1 MPWRR
6 FEELLDSDIYDGFL
20 RLAYD
25 ISGNRLP
32 KTAGRPED
40 SQSGAEYSGPH
51 RLLERE
57 LMKRKCLWILSVLS
71 LFAAI
76 LIPVSAQT
84 TGGTIAGTVLDPSGA
99 LVPNATV
106 VAVGAETGTTYKT
119 VSTSSGDFHFPQM
132 QLGPYN
138 VTVSAAGFSQVQLN
152 GIVVTTGNVS
162 PAVAHLALGNE
173 SETVTVNDNAPM
185 VETENSEVSNTISS
199 KQIVDLPLSLGGQS
213 AFRSV
218 ETFIF
223 LAPGTVGP
231 GTAGST
237 SGAFQAKTAGG
248 QNFGTEELLDGISV
262 RREDSNSAFD
272 EHAPSVEALTELKV
286 TTSIIPASEGRTTG
300 GVENFSTK
308 GGTNKFHGT
317 AYDFFQ
323 NEDLNANTYF
333 NKLRIA
339 QNPGDAGV
347 FASNQRPLDKKNDY
361 GGAVG
366 GPLSIPHLYNG
377 HDRTFGFF
385 EFEQFRQSQ
394 GGIAVSSIPTAAV
407 RGGDFSSQL
416 TNKPDGSLVDCNG
429 NQVFVGEILDPA
441 TTSTR
446 NGVLCRLPFPGNK
459 IDPSRF
465 SAVAQ
470 NVLKFLPL
478 PNTGGPGQTTQNYT
492 YATNF
497 PRLNTTYTIRIDH
510 SLSEKSKIFATYT
523 DRDNDI
529 TNGNPPYPGPGGAVQ
544 VQSAFAKY
552 LRVGNDYTFTP
563 SSFNHF
569 IVGFNRLYQFN
580 RGNSVGFTPDFDKL
594 LGIGGASGPAFPS
607 ISFSS
612 TAVPSYNSLGYNND
626 SIQPVNL
633 FEVSDTFTKILGR
646 HTFSVGLDFRK
657 DQFTNEDKGANSGS
671 FQFAQFQTAA
681 GPSDTQS
688 GDGFASL
695 LLGRVNSGGL
705 GIQSRAPRIGQD
717 YYAGFVQDDFKITHN
732 LLLNLGLRYSIDKPR
747 QEAHGDF
754 SNFSPTLPN
763 PGAGGIP
770 GSLYFAGTGPGR
782 IGGTGEFAK
791 TYKKDLA
798 PRIGFSFAPDSLHG
812 KMAIRGGFGIYYG
825 PLDYSDFGSAN
836 QLGFTANPQFHNND
850 NFSQAYCNGAPTL
863 GSTANCNNVNG
874 FDQSFPSYAPPPNLD
889 PTQGNGQ
896 DLGNQLAGE
905 YIAPG
910 FGRPAAIYNWGLQ
923 VQQELATDL
932 IFTLGYIGSTGTYLH
947 SDLLQINDLNPKYFG
962 FGSALNSPLPAGAP
976 VPYAGFS
983 GTLGQSLRPFPQ
995 YNNIYSGG
1003 GIENLGHSSYHALTA
1018 KLERRFHSGLN
1029 LLAAYTWSKTLTD
1042 ADSTM
1047 PAFSAFDGGAGS
1059 VQNPYNLKSE
1069 KAVSFQDVP
1078 QNFVISYVY
1087 ELPLGKGKKFL
1098 NHGGVVNALVGGF
1111 QVGGIDRYVSG
1122 GPTAFSCTPTSVGA
1136 SLACLRYDIQPDFVN
1151 HGANANNRNP
1161 QQRQV
1166 FNPAAFTDPST
1177 SAAFALGTSPRVN
1190 SGYRTPI
1197 YKNEDFS
1204 IIKHLA
1210 NFGEY
1215 GDLQLHVDLFN
1226 AFNRVHFSGLNT
1238 NPNDLPNPAT
1248 GDISNHFGS
1257 YTGSFGDPTI
1267 RQFILRYSF

>member
-1 MPWRR
+1 M
-6 FEELLDSDIYDGFL
+6 
-20 RLAYD
+20 
-25 ISGNRLP
+25 SG
-32 KTAGRPED
+32 K
-40 SQSGAEYSGPH
+40 
-51 RLLERE
+51 
-57 LMKRKCLWILSVLS
+57 WIQALSVVALL
-71 LFAAI
+71 LFSFP
-76 LIPVSAQT
+76 LIAQT
-84 TGGTIAGTVLDPSGA
+84 SGGTIAGTVVDPSGA
-99 LVPNATV
+99 LVANVSVTAT
-106 VAVGAETGTTYKT
+106 GANTGTVYNTL
-119 VSTSSGDFHFPQM
+119 SSSAGTFHFPQM
-132 QLGPYN
+132 QLGRYDL
-138 VTVSAAGFSQVQLN
+138 TFAAPGFKALKLS
-152 GIVVTTGNVS
+152 GILVTTGNVS
-162 PAVAHLALGNE
+162 PAEAHLATGGTNETVEVNE
-173 SETVTVNDNAPM
+173 SSPV

-199 KQIVDLPLSLGGQS
+199 RQIVDLPLSLGGQS
-213 AFRSV
+213 AMRSV

-286 TTSIIPASEGRTTG
+286 TTSIIPATEGRTTG

-308 GGTNKFHGT
+308 GGTNTYHGT
-317 AYDFFQ
+317 AFDFFQ

-333 NKLRIA
+333 NKLRIS

-347 FASNQRPLDKKNDY
+347 FAANQRPLDKKNDY
-361 GGAVG
+361 GGSVG

-385 EFEQFRQSQ
+385 SWEQFRQSK
-394 GGIAVSSIPTAAV
+394 GGVSVSSIPTAAV
-407 RGGDFSSQL
+407 RGGDFSAQL
-416 TNKPDGSLVDCNG
+416 TSTPDGALVDCNG
-429 NQVFVGEILDPA
+429 NPVFKGEILDPA

-459 IDPSRF
+459 IDPARF
-465 SAVAQ
+465 SAVAKT
-470 NVLKFLPL
+470 VLGFLPM
-478 PNTGGPGQTTQNYT
+478 PNTGSPGQLIQNYT

-497 PRLNTTYTIRIDH
+497 PVLNTNYTIRVDH
-510 SLSEKSKIFATYT
+510 NVSDKSKIFVTYT

-529 TNGNPPYPGPGGAVQ
+529 VNGNPPYPGPGGSVQ
-544 VQSAFAKY
+544 IQSAFTKY
-552 LRVGNDYTFTP
+552 LRVGYDYTVTP
-563 SSFNHF
+563 TSFNHF
-569 IVGFNRLYQFN
+569 VAGFTRLYQFN
-580 RGNSVGFTPDFDKL
+580 RGNSVGFTPDFDAL
-594 LGIGGASGPAFPS
+594 LGIKGASGPAFPS
-607 ISFSS
+607 VSFSS
-612 TAVPSYNSLGYNND
+612 TFVPSYNSLGYNND
-626 SIQPVNL
+626 SIQPVNA
-633 FEVSDTFTKILGR
+633 FEVADTYTTILGR
-646 HTFSVGLDFRK
+646 HTLNFGLDFRK
-657 DQFTNEDKGANSGS
+657 DQFTNEDKGGNSGT
-671 FQFAQFQTAA
+671 FNFAQFQTAA
-681 GPSDTQS
+681 APSDTQS

-695 LLGRVNSGGL
+695 LLGRVNTGGL
-705 GIQSRAPRIGQD
+705 SIQSRAPRIGQN
-717 YYAGFVQDDFKITHN
+717 YYAAFVQDDFKIAHN
-732 LLLNLGLRYSIDKPR
+732 LLINLGVRYDIDKPR
-747 QEAHGDF
+747 NEAHGNF

-763 PGAGGIP
+763 SQAGGIP
-770 GSLYFAGTGPGR
+770 GSLYFAGTGAGR
-782 IGGTGEFAK
+782 IGGSGEFAK
-791 TYKKDLA
+791 TYKKDFA
-798 PRIGFSFAPDSLHG
+798 PRIGFAFSPDSSNG
-812 KMAIRGGFGIYYG
+812 KTSVRGGFGIYYG

-850 NFSQAYCNGAPTL
+850 NFSQAYCNGAATV
-863 GSTANCNNVNG
+863 GTTTACSGVNG
-874 FDQSFPSYAPPPNLD
+874 FDQAFPSYTPPPNVD
-889 PTQGNGQ
+889 PNQGNGQ

-932 IFTLGYIGSTGTYLH
+932 IFTLGYIGTAGTHLH

-962 FGSALNSPLPAGAP
+962 LGSALNSPLATGAAK
-976 VPYAGFS
+976 PYSTFT

-1003 GIENLGHSSYHALTA
+1003 GIENVGHSSYEALTA
-1018 KLERRFHSGLN
+1018 KLERRFNSGLN

-1069 KAVSFQDVP
+1069 KSVSFQDVP
-1078 QNFVISYVY
+1078 QNFVVSYIY

-1098 NHGGVVNALVGGF
+1098 NHNAVVNAVVGGF

-1122 GPTAFSCTPTSVGA
+1122 TPTAFSCTQSSIGA
-1136 SLACLRYDIQPDFVN
+1136 SLACLRYNIAPGFVN
-1151 HGANANNRNP
+1151 QGASANNRNP
-1161 QQRQV
+1161 LARQV
-1166 FNPAAFTDPST
+1166 FNPSVFTDPST
-1177 SAAFALGTSPRVN
+1177 ASAFALGTSPRVN
-1190 SGYRTPI
+1190 TGYRTPL

-1215 GDLQLHVDLFN
+1215 GDLQLHVDIFN
-1226 AFNRVHFSGLNT
+1226 AFNRTHFSNLNT
-1238 NPNDLPNPAT
+1238 NPADLPT
-1248 GDISNHFGS
+1248 LTDTQGHFGS
-1257 YTGSFGDPTI
+1257 YTASYGDPTI